1 MSANHGMKEDLW
13 GLMKMQC
20 EKPDSHG
27 NFFGRLFPE
36 EPNQPSSDQ
45 LRKLSLT
52 MKASEDGQD
61 GADSDTPIGFAFFGQ
76 FIDHDITLDAT
87 TQLGQA
93 AGDVSKIENLR
104 TPRLELDSIYLSG
117 PEASIFL
124 YDDEGRI
131 LHGTG
136 ANSCDLQRNTAGTA
150 IIGDPRNDENIFISQ
165 LHGLFIRLHNYFIDQ
180 GKSFEE
186 ARKEVRWTYQWAI
199 VNEFLPAILAPA
211 LYNEFLASFK
221 DGQLPKRM
229 ALAWTHAPE
238 IPISF
243 SAAAYRFG
251 HSHVRQDYTV
261 NNAVSG
267 DLFSPLF
274 RPFSPIDKE
283 NNIDWKYFF
292 NIDGKSFLRAKKID
306 TQLAEALF
314 ALPFIEDPE
323 ANNLAFRNLE
333 RGQNTF
339 HLPYGETVAAY
350 LGIADPIATPNI
362 IIENEFAGTPLW
374 FYILKEAEQSGGKLD
389 KVGGTIVGATLLRM
403 LLNDKESYIHHS
415 PDFIPL
421 KDVDAESV
429 FARIVQAIPSCEE
442 HPAA

>member
-1 MSANHGMKEDLW
+1 MSSNHGMKEGLW

-20 EKPDSHG
+20 ENPESHG

-36 EPNQPSSDQ
+36 QPNQPSSDQ
-45 LRKLSLT
+45 LRQLSNT
-52 MKASEDGQD
+52 MNAGQG

-117 PEASIFL
+117 PEASSFL
-124 YDDEGRI
+124 YDDKGRI

-136 ANSCDLQRNTAGTA
+136 ANPCDLQRNEAGRA

-165 LHGLFIRLHNYFIDQ
+165 LHGLFIRLHNYFIDK

-186 ARKEVRWTYQWAI
+186 AREEVRWTYQWAI

-211 LYNEFLASFK
+211 LYAEFLASFR
-221 DGQLPKRM
+221 DGQLPKRI
-229 ALAWTHAPE
+229 ALAWAHAPE
-238 IPISF
+238 IPIAF

-251 HSHVRQDYTV
+251 HSHVRQNYTV
-261 NNAVSG
+261 NAAVRG

-292 NIDGKSFLRAKKID
+292 DIDGKSFLRAKQID
-306 TQLAEALF
+306 TKLAEALF

-333 RGQNTF
+333 RGQNVF
-339 HLPYGETVAAY
+339 HLPFGEMVAVY
-350 LGIADPIATPNI
+350 LGIADPIATPDI
-362 IIENEFAGTPLW
+362 ITEMEFAGTPLW
-374 FYILKEAEQSGGKLD
+374 FYILSEAEQSGGKLD

-403 LLNDKESYIHHS
+403 LLNDKGSYIHHS
-415 PDFIPL
+415 PGFIPL
-421 KDVDAESV
+421 EDVYGESV
-429 FARIVQAIPSCEE
+429 FARIVQAIPSCEN
-442 HPAA
+442 PLAA